1 MGHHVQAKQA
11 KSFLVKVYL
20 VLSVVHSNISLLVVS
35 LMKPKYMVT
44 EVSGPGLVVQALR
57 KTSKP
62 HVLTLLFFLTKLTE
76 SDKVIYI
83 DILPLPF

>member
-1 MGHHVQAKQA
+1 
-11 KSFLVKVYL
+11 
-20 VLSVVHSNISLLVVS
+20 
-35 LMKPKYMVT
+35 MKPKYMVT

-76 SDKVIYI
+76 SDKVISFRCRSRSPGFVKGSIQEGYG
-83 DILPLPF
+83 

>member
-1 MGHHVQAKQA
+1 
-11 KSFLVKVYL
+11 
-20 VLSVVHSNISLLVVS
+20 
-35 LMKPKYMVT
+35 MKPKYMVT